1 MNTPQKRCEH
11 DRVLQL
17 LSKGLTKAEVR
28 KKLGIKPTALSNHL
42 RRLEDLGVIERQG
55 KYIINVLSSSLLHP
69 KVTKN
74 QVHKKLNKRGHAFN
88 FKVLFPKE
96 KNLLIKPKVKG
107 EFKAKKLKKLQF
119 GSYKLT
125 KDKNSIWINKNSL
138 IIYSSNSYYSGNA
151 LHSKFR
157 ALKDLDNLI
166 IYLKDRFEFTGI
178 YGVEVFREHYGLI
191 FNKFAEWC
199 LKQGRKLYVKEK
211 GDKTILWVDNS
222 RKDDIGLTEFE
233 GEDPMSI
240 NKADNYFQSH
250 ENTGWQVT
258 PEFSLKSFNEAGEL
272 IKGNAKAI
280 KDVFPLM
287 SDYNKNLKL
296 HINVQQEQLKT
307 QKATQEMLREMK
319 EFMGNR
325 GK

>member
-1 MNTPQKRCEH
+1 M
-11 DRVLQL
+11 
-17 LSKGLTKAEVR
+17 
-28 KKLGIKPTALSNHL
+28 
-42 RRLEDLGVIERQG
+42 
-55 KYIINVLSSSLLHP
+55 
-69 KVTKN
+69 
-74 QVHKKLNKRGHAFN
+74 
-88 FKVLFPKE
+88 
-96 KNLLIKPKVKG
+96 
-107 EFKAKKLKKLQF
+107 
-119 GSYKLT
+119 
-125 KDKNSIWINKNSL
+125 
-138 IIYSSNSYYSGNA
+138 
-151 LHSKFR
+151 
-157 ALKDLDNLI
+157 
-166 IYLKDRFEFTGI
+166 
-178 YGVEVFREHYGLI
+178 
-191 FNKFAEWC
+191 
-199 LKQGRKLYVKEK
+199 KEK